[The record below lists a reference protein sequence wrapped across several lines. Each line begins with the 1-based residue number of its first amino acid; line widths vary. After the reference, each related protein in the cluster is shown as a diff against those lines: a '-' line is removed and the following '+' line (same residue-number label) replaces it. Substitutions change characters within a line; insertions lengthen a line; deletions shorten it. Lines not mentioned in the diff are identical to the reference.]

1 MSEIL
6 IIAFLFLVM
15 LGSMAFY
22 FYSRMLYSERKISL
36 LESILLD
43 IKLHMEME
51 HESRHDHLPAM
62 LPPKMNANNI
72 EELKDETEYY
82 NSVLENTHINTPEF
96 NKVNELIEPTVAD
109 KPADVKVESEPQPV
123 DYESMNRDDLASL
136 ADKRG
141 IRVGKR
147 QAKSNIIIL
156 LREADKN
163 SSSSSETG
171 KDEPVGAS
179 TGIPSMEGTSGGASL
194 EMGGVEELPL

>member
-1 MSEIL
+1 M

-36 LESILLD
+36 LENILLD

-51 HESRHDHLPAM
+51 HESRHDHLPGM
-62 LPPKMNANNI
+62 LPPKMNTNNI

-82 NSVLENTHINTPEF
+82 NSVLESTHINTPEF

-109 KPADVKVESEPQPV
+109 KPADVNVKSEAQPVV
-123 DYESMNRDDLASL
+123 DYETMNRDDLASL